1 VPTPDR
7 PLPIYVQI
15 ANHYRDAILN
25 GDLRAGQRLPAVAEI
40 AEEWGVAVG
49 TASRALSQLQVE
61 GAVYTSPQG
70 SFVADGDV
78 IRRTPS
84 DRIKAAKRVKTNGES
99 VEVTAADVVTAPN
112 YVADLLGV
120 PIGSQV
126 VRREEITWHKGHP
139 LMLGVD
145 WIAVT
150 ADRALAGHLTA
161 REPMKGGTAHIVQIS
176 TGRRI
181 RHVRDHVRGRA
192 ADARE
197 AGALR
202 LPVGSPI
209 LAGTHV
215 WSDDESVIIYGEW
228 VMPPDRVVS
237 WEWVAEDEAGP
248 VGGDDT

>member
-1 VPTPDR
+1 MPTPDR

-25 GDLRAGQRLPAVAEI
+25 GDLKAGERLPAVTEI
-40 AEEWGVAVG
+40 AEVWGVAAG
-49 TASRALSQLQVE
+49 TAARALSQLQVE

-78 IRRTPS
+78 IRRVPS
-84 DRIKAAKRVKTNGES
+84 ERIKAAKRVKTNGDS
-99 VEVTAADVVTAPN
+99 VEVTAAEIVTAPN
-112 YVADLLGV
+112 YVADLFGL
-120 PIGSQV
+120 PMHTQV
-126 VRREEITWHKGHP
+126 IRREEITWHKGHP
-139 LMLGVD
+139 LMLAVD
-145 WIAVT
+145 WIPVD
-150 ADRALAGHLTA
+150 ADKALAGELTA
-161 REPMKGGTAHIVQIS
+161 PVPMKGGTAHVVQAS

-181 RHVRDHVRGRA
+181 AHWRDHVRGRA

-197 AGALR
+197 AGALH

-215 WSDDESVIIYGEW
+215 WSDDDGVVIYGEW

-237 WEWVAEDEAGP
+237 WEGTVEDEPGSD
-248 VGGDDT
+248 G